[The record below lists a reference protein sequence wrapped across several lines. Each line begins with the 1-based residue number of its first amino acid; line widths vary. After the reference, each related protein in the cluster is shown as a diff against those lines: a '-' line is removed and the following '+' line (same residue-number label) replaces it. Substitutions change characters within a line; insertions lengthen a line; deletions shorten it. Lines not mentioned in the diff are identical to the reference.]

1 LTFHKSGPTCDTALA
16 NSALHC
22 PTWLHDVCVERG
34 LREPVAVERLVEF
47 GANELEHRPG
57 PTLLRRFVGQFADPL
72 VALQVAVVHLGALN
86 RAFETTPLSVG
97 QWLTFW
103 DLASTVLIAN
113 EIRKLIGRRLRR

>member
-1 LTFHKSGPTCDTALA
+1 
-16 NSALHC
+16 
-22 PTWLHDVCVERG
+22 
-34 LREPVAVERLVEF
+34 
-47 GANELEHRPG
+47 
-57 PTLLRRFVGQFADPL
+57 
-72 VALQVAVVHLGALN
+72 VVHLGALN